1 VLVALTAA
9 TVIAVPSPAHAQTQ
23 CGGVAAAASVA
34 PAAQVSAAVRCLINR
49 TRSVRGLPTLRASE
63 RLRLAAVRHG
73 SDMVRRSY
81 FDHVSPDGGTLT
93 ERVRRTGYLSA
104 AADYTLGENIGW
116 GTAELST
123 PESIF
128 QAWMNSPPHRA
139 VILDRRFREAGVGV
153 VHGVPAAVE
162 GAGATYV
169 LDVGVTD

>member
-1 VLVALTAA
+1 VALAAA
-9 TVIAVPSPAHAQTQ
+9 TILAAPAPAPAHAQTQ

-49 TRSVRGLPTLRASE
+49 TRSVRGLPALRVNE

-93 ERVRRTGYLSA
+93 DRIRRTGYLSA
-104 AADYTLGENIGW
+104 ADDYTLGENIGW

-128 QAWMNSPPHRA
+128 QAWMKSPPHRA

-169 LDVGVTD
+169 LDVGVTG

>member
-1 VLVALTAA
+1 
-9 TVIAVPSPAHAQTQ
+9 
-23 CGGVAAAASVA
+23 
-34 PAAQVSAAVRCLINR
+34 
-49 TRSVRGLPTLRASE
+49 
-63 RLRLAAVRHG
+63 
-73 SDMVRRSY
+73 MVRRSY

-93 ERVRRTGYLSA
+93 DRIRRTGYLSA
-104 AADYTLGENIGW
+104 ADDYTLGENIGW

-128 QAWMNSPPHRA
+128 QAWMKSPPHRA

-169 LDVGVTD
+169 LDVGVTG